1 VKVNFTRYIPSH
13 LVLISLFLLINT
25 IQINAQRRAITEMD
39 RVRIEMNREK
49 QKLLAERKEKM
60 RERMK
65 DLLNQVLDGTL
76 DPKEYIVGP
85 GDLFS
90 INIWGSVN
98 EQYETIVS
106 PVGNLEVPT
115 VGSVYVSGLT
125 LEAAI
130 KKILKFGKKVYS
142 DVDLSVSLEQL
153 RLFRVYLTGNVIVP
167 GTYKARAVDRIA
179 DIIDLAQ
186 GLDGLADGTNITVT
200 SSSGVVK
207 TFDYLDYI
215 NRGITTNNIRLSNGD
230 VINVPTLDLTGSV
243 VTIES
248 YNSRSGSFYLKEN
261 EYLSD
266 LLIRTGAYSKL
277 SDMSSVYVRRGMGE
291 NNKTIQVGR
300 SQSEMKNFKPLPGD
314 RIIIPLFNE
323 MVYITGE
330 VAHPGAYPYIP
341 DMTAEDYV
349 GYAGGPRNSGKGNS
363 AKVIRNGSVVKGNS
377 KIIVQR
383 GDNIMVPRKLSRSF
397 RDMYNIILPIT
408 SLILSA
414 KAAGVF

>member
-1 VKVNFTRYIPSH
+1 MNLNFTRVILSN
-13 LVLISLFLLINT
+13 LALISLLLSVNT
-25 IQINAQRRAITEMD
+25 TQLKAQRRAATEVD
-39 RVRIEMNREK
+39 RVRIEMNRDK
-49 QKLLAERKEKM
+49 QKMLADRREIME
-60 RERMK
+60 ERME
-65 DLLNQVLDGTL
+65 DLLDQVLDGTL
-76 DPKEYIVGP
+76 DPKEYVVGP

-90 INIWGSVN
+90 LNIWGSVN

-130 KKILKFGKKVYS
+130 NKILKFSKKVYS
-142 DVDLSVSLEQL
+142 DVDVSVSLEQL
-153 RLFRVYLTGNVIVP
+153 RLFRVYLTGNVSLP
-167 GTYKARAVDRIA
+167 GTYTARAVDRIA

-200 SSSGVVK
+200 SSSGVVN

-215 NRGITTNNIRLSNGD
+215 NRGITSDNRRLSNGD
-230 VINVPTLDLTGSV
+230 VINVPTLDLTGRV

-248 YNSRSGSFYLKEN
+248 YDSRSGSFYLKEN
-261 EYLSD
+261 EYLSE
-266 LLIRTGAYSKL
+266 LLVRTGVYSRL
-277 SDMSSVYVRRGMGE
+277 SDMRSVYVRRGVGE
-291 NNKTIQVGR
+291 NNKTIQVGK
-300 SQSEMKNFKPLPGD
+300 SLSEMKIFKPVPGD
-314 RIIIPLFNE
+314 RIIIPFFNE

-341 DMTAEDYV
+341 DMTAEDYI
-349 GYAGGPRNSGKGNS
+349 GYAGGPRASGRGNS
-363 AKVIRNGSVVKGNS
+363 VKVIRDGSVVEGNS

-383 GDNIMVPRKLSRSF
+383 GDNIMVPRKFNRSF
-397 RDMYNIILPIT
+397 IDMFNIILPIT

-414 KAAGVF
+414 KAANIF

>member
-1 VKVNFTRYIPSH
+1 MKNNFTRFI
-13 LVLISLFLLINT
+13 LTQLALILLFLLVNT
-25 IQINAQRRAITEMD
+25 VQIQAQRRATTEMD
-39 RVRIEMNREK
+39 RVRIEMNKER
-49 QKLLAERKEKM
+49 QKRLADRKEKM
-60 RERMK
+60 QERMK
-65 DLLNQVLDGTL
+65 ELLDQVLDGAL
-76 DPKEYIVGP
+76 NPKEYIVGP

-98 EQYETIVS
+98 EQYEAIVS

-115 VGSVYVSGLT
+115 VGSVYISGLT

-130 KKILKFGKKVYS
+130 NKILRFSKKIYS
-142 DVDLSVSLEQL
+142 DVDVSVSLEQL
-153 RLFRVYLTGNVIVP
+153 RLFRVYLTGNVSLP

-179 DIIDLAQ
+179 DIIDMAH

-207 TFDYLDYI
+207 TFDYLEYI
-215 NRGITTNNIRLSNGD
+215 NKGVTDNNIRLSNGD
-230 VINVPTLDLTGSV
+230 VINVPTLDLSGSV

-248 YNSRSGSFYLKEN
+248 YDSRSGSFYLKDN

-266 LLIRTGAYSKL
+266 LLVRTGVYSRL
-277 SDMSSVYVRRGMGE
+277 SDMSSVYVRRGSGE
-291 NNKTIQVGR
+291 NNRIIQVGR
-300 SQSEMKNFKPLPGD
+300 SLSEMKNFRPLPGD

-341 DMTAEDYV
+341 DMTAEDYL
-349 GYAGGPRNSGKGNS
+349 GYAGGPRDSGKGNKV
-363 AKVIRNGSVVKGNS
+363 KVIRDGSVVKGNS

-383 GDNIMVPRKLSRSF
+383 GDNVMVPRKLSRSF

-414 KAAGVF
+414 KAAGIF